1 MNTPDE
7 GTASPGIP
15 ETVPITAEDSTPTSG
30 PISLDQVTGQH
41 LIGMVL
47 QPEEVQAGLPGLTLI
62 SAGALTA
69 QDVARHSFD
78 PTDTG
83 DNLIKEGFQVAYEH
97 SFGTPQIPLS
107 VTVPARA
114 YLWDEVQAA
123 EKFLHRSVTEGQRLV
138 GEGLQGGMVVSS
150 YDSFQPPTLGD
161 ASVAAT
167 VSGSTVMFPGVS
179 FETTVVSWRRGP
191 IVATV
196 GVLAVDGE
204 DRRTLLSSL
213 ATTMDRRIDG
223 VLEGRII
230 AEAQT
235 VAIPREETPLDP
247 QQVDLE
253 AMMIAPPDLL
263 ADVVVESDGP
273 LVTSSAIK
281 AYGRSF
287 RPDGETIRL
296 GSSELTQ
303 LDIKLELYSSSQ
315 LAAFP
320 VAFLKSLSAEK
331 LAEAARQQTLPP
343 GSGFSAPTIEH
354 PNLPEFGDLSAAVLS
369 KFQTA
374 SGGVEAVVVHFARGQ
389 LAAQLTF
396 VGPLGRISLEDI
408 VDLSQAF
415 DQRILQHL
423 P

>member
-1 MNTPDE
+1 M
-7 GTASPGIP
+7 
-15 ETVPITAEDSTPTSG
+15 
-30 PISLDQVTGQH
+30 
-41 LIGMVL
+41 
-47 QPEEVQAGLPGLTLI
+47 PGLTLI
-62 SAGALTA
+62 SAGPLTA
-69 QDVARHSFD
+69 EDVARHTLD
-78 PTDTG
+78 PADTG
-83 DNLIKEGFQVAYEH
+83 DNLTEEGFQVAYEH

-107 VTVPARA
+107 VTVSARA
-114 YLWDEVQAA
+114 YLWNEVQAA
-123 EKFLHRSVTEGQRLV
+123 EKFLHRSGTESKRFV
-138 GEGLQGGMVVSS
+138 GEELQGGMVVSS
-150 YDSFQPPTLGD
+150 YDSFQLPTIGD

-167 VSGSTVMFPGVS
+167 VSGSTAMLPGIS

-191 IVATV
+191 IVGTV

-204 DRRTLLSSL
+204 DRRSLLSSL
-213 ATTMDRRIDG
+213 ATIMDRRIVG

-230 AEAQT
+230 AETQAVPT
-235 VAIPREETPLDP
+235 PDPREETQLDP

-253 AMMIAPPDLL
+253 AMMIAPADLL

-273 LVTSSAIK
+273 LVTTNALK

-303 LDIKLELYSSSQ
+303 LDIKLELYASSQ

-320 VAFLKSLSAEK
+320 VAFLKSLSPEN
-331 LAEAARQQTLPP
+331 LAEAALQQTLPP
-343 GSGFSAPTIEH
+343 GSGFSAPTIER
-354 PNLPEFGDLSAAVLS
+354 PDLPEFGDVSAAVKS

-374 SGGVEAVVVHFARGQ
+374 TGGVEAVVVHFSQGQ

-396 VGPLGRISLEDI
+396 VGALGRISPEDI
-408 VDLSQAF
+408 ADLAQAF

>member
-1 MNTPDE
+1 M
-7 GTASPGIP
+7 
-15 ETVPITAEDSTPTSG
+15 
-30 PISLDQVTGQH
+30 
-41 LIGMVL
+41 
-47 QPEEVQAGLPGLTLI
+47 PGLTLT

-69 QDVARHSFD
+69 EDVARHTLD

-83 DNLIKEGFQVAYEH
+83 DNLTDEGFQVAYEH
-97 SFGTPQIPLS
+97 SFGTPRIPLS
-107 VTVPARA
+107 VTVSARA

-123 EKFLHRSVTEGQRLV
+123 EKFLHRSETEGKRLV
-138 GEGLQGGMVVSS
+138 GEELQGGVVVSS

-161 ASVAAT
+161 ASVAAA
-167 VSGSTVMFPGVS
+167 VSGSTVMLPGVS
-179 FETTVVSWRRGP
+179 FETTWVSWRRGR

-204 DRRTLLSSL
+204 DRRPLLSSL

-223 VLEGRII
+223 VLEGRIV
-230 AEAQT
+230 AEAEAVPT
-235 VAIPREETPLDP
+235 PPREETPLDP

-263 ADVVVESDGP
+263 ADVVVEIEGP
-273 LVTSSAIK
+273 LVTTSALK

-320 VAFLKSLSAEK
+320 VAFLKSLSPENLTA
-331 LAEAARQQTLPP
+331 AARQQTLPP
-343 GSGFSAPTIEH
+343 GSGFSAPTIER
-354 PNLPEFGDLSAAVLS
+354 PNLPEFGDLSAAVQS
-369 KFQTA
+369 KSQTA
-374 SGGVEAVVVHFARGQ
+374 SGGVEAVVVHFSRGQ

-396 VGPLGRISLEDI
+396 VGPLGRISTEDI
-408 VDLSQAF
+408 ADLAEAF